1 MKYRRFIDTAT
12 NFHDQDTDY
21 VEKNIYQ
28 RYLGLVRHDESITN
42 LAKITRKQIIA
53 GLHKNLIQ
61 NAKNICLYFG
71 TEM

>member
-28 RYLGLVRHDESITN
+28 RYLGLVRHDESLTN

-61 NAKNICLYFG
+61 NAKNKCLYFG

>member
-42 LAKITRKQIIA
+42 LAKITRKHIKA
-53 GLHKNLIQ
+53 GLHINLIQ
-61 NAKNICLYFG
+61 NARNICLYFG

>member
-1 MKYRRFIDTAT
+1 MIKTRIMW
-12 NFHDQDTDY
+12 
-21 VEKNIYQ
+21 KKIYQ
-28 RYLGLVRHDESITN
+28 RYLGLVRHDESLTN

-61 NAKNICLYFG
+61 NAKNKCLFFG

>member
-61 NAKNICLYFG
+61 NAKNKCLYFG